1 MAINQQCLQKEWRR
15 SGRSREDENSSSDT
29 GRINVSEE
37 ECEENPGEQDEWT
50 EKEDPKEQQVNAW
63 GSEKTVDDDEGC
75 SVGFPFMT
83 ANSDSFLAMCND
95 KVSEEKDVN
104 KYDNNNNTDAV
115 SSNSCSVSDNL
126 VNVFTI
132 NAGDDADKHD
142 DKAYSVSFPAASANS
157 DGFIDAC
164 TNNEKSGNEDADKY
178 EAINA
183 DETYSKSPPVASA
196 NSDRFVN
203 STISNDKTIYE
214 EDNNEHDNNEFIISY
229 SVMPENGY
237 CLIAACTNDDKED
250 VDKKDDKNNN
260 EEQSNSSPVMSII
273 SECLV
278 ASLTN
283 NDEVNGDNSGYNK
296 HVDINGNKE
305 YIRSLPVTSANGD
318 SFNAICAQ
326 NYKSTDKDYDKY
338 DKDNENDSFATA
350 SFSTG
355 DIGGSKKDLTF
366 GGLKFRD
373 EEQHMTDSSSE
384 QELINQKLEE
394 EDEEEDDHEYDGSS
408 SFEDSEDEDC
418 GMYPKKLYSDPAYPG
433 AVFQALE
440 NMMLYSVLT
449 DLTLFTEDGYQ
460 FQVHSFVLAAV
471 SNLIQTR
478 VRQKP
483 KQEQYI
489 SLYMGPRVHGLGL
502 AAVVEFAYT
511 GNIGMLNKGNIEWVW
526 SAAVSLE
533 APRIL
538 ELCKEEEEREEDE
551 ARGKKVDR
559 KEISAE
565 EHLKISLQQIR
576 QMWTQRMGC
585 DVELEAEGR
594 VFHAHRALLAA
605 SSDYFRGMFTSGMK
619 ESQQELVSLLLVGA
633 TKFEALLHYTYSGA
647 LALGWNC
654 VFDLTCTSLQFQF
667 QTAFSLC
674 LSFLQQEIDA
684 YSCLDVAS
692 FAEAYGMAGLLAL
705 ADDFVLRHFQDVS
718 ITPKFKDL
726 SVEKLK
732 KYLRSDSLC
741 VPSELPVFKAV
752 MCWIEASPR
761 KRLKL
766 ARELMGT
773 IQFPLMTFKEFKEVK
788 SITSLPRIGAKR
800 LYNSLLEEFCSNSS
814 DAQSNFRSYMPK
826 ETLVLVGGERITD
839 NFDKRRLCRD
849 IWFSNSL
856 QNHVG
861 LVKKIE
867 WRMLGTLPEKPRFS
881 HGVGVMRGKLYVVGG
896 RHYYGKADTMNC
908 TYRYDP
914 IQNFWQ
920 RLADMHET
928 RGSFTLVVLNGKI
941 YAIGG
946 ERDSEANMES
956 VEVYCPNTDSWS
968 FVHPL
973 DHALCC
979 HAASVWNGTIFLSGG
994 FNSQYQCLSSMTL
1007 YHPERGSTSLA
1018 EMTHERAL
1026 HCMETLGDRLYVA
1039 GGVSCE
1045 TDGHLVDQ
1053 LACEVYDPV
1062 ANSWSAIMPF
1072 PVPHVGSASAVLE
1085 GKVYIIGGYCQED
1098 YNDTKTVHRFDP
1110 TTERWENMSVT
1121 PGPNTHIAACVLPLP
1136 AHLRQ

>member
-15 SGRSREDENSSSDT
+15 SGRSREDENSSCDT
-29 GRINVSEE
+29 GRIDVSEE

-75 SVGFPFMT
+75 SVGFPFMA

-104 KYDNNNNTDAV
+104 KYDNNNTDA
-115 SSNSCSVSDNL
+115 
-126 VNVFTI
+126 
-132 NAGDDADKHD
+132 
-142 DKAYSVSFPAASANS
+142 
-157 DGFIDAC
+157 
-164 TNNEKSGNEDADKY
+164 
-178 EAINA
+178 
-183 DETYSKSPPVASA
+183 
-196 NSDRFVN
+196 
-203 STISNDKTIYE
+203 
-214 EDNNEHDNNEFIISY
+214 
-229 SVMPENGY
+229 
-237 CLIAACTNDDKED
+237 
-250 VDKKDDKNNN
+250 
-260 EEQSNSSPVMSII
+260 
-273 SECLV
+273 
-278 ASLTN
+278 
-283 NDEVNGDNSGYNK
+283 
-296 HVDINGNKE
+296 
-305 YIRSLPVTSANGD
+305 
-318 SFNAICAQ
+318 
-326 NYKSTDKDYDKY
+326 
-338 DKDNENDSFATA
+338 
-350 SFSTG
+350 
-355 DIGGSKKDLTF
+355 
-366 GGLKFRD
+366 
-373 EEQHMTDSSSE
+373 
-384 QELINQKLEE
+384 
-394 EDEEEDDHEYDGSS
+394 
-408 SFEDSEDEDC
+408 
-418 GMYPKKLYSDPAYPG
+418 KLYSDPAYPG

-440 NMMLYSVLT
+440 NMMLYSILT
-449 DLTLFTEDGYQ
+449 DLTLFTEDGFQ

-471 SNLIQTR
+471 SYLIQTR
-478 VRQKP
+478 LRQKP

-647 LALGWNC
+647 LALGWGC

-692 FAEAYGMAGLLAL
+692 FAEAYGMADLLAL

-973 DHALCC
+973 EHALCC

-1007 YHPERGSTSLA
+1007 YHPERGSTSLK
-1018 EMTHERAL
+1018 MTRERAL

-1085 GKVYIIGGYCQED
+1085 GKVYVIGGYCQED